1 MKTNNEI
8 SGAQLEAAKAFERAL
23 SDKPVEEQLAVG
35 LISKNVLNG
44 CSWELCRMDPQ
55 IRRYE
60 DAFKQSST
68 CSLQK
73 ITYNRQQGIKGYLV
87 YMQMGRLLE
96 LLGPAN
102 KGPLIASDLEIA
114 KKHREEAG
122 LALIERL
129 KSGYRGKIGIYCTN
143 DTQSITISGKTFP
156 AYSVT
161 IKELCNFCQKTGYG
175 IVIGGEPRDPQQ
187 VLQREDAVIES
198 LLVAPSSNALLI
210 DIAPMGK
217 GR

>member
-1 MKTNNEI
+1 MKTNNAV

-55 IRRYE
+55 LRRYE
-60 DAFKQSST
+60 SEFANSQT

-73 ITYNRQQGIKGYLV
+73 VTYNRQQGVKGYLV

-96 LLGPAN
+96 LLGPGN
-102 KGPLIASDLEIA
+102 KGPLIASDLELA

-122 LALIERL
+122 VALIERI
-129 KSGYRGKIGIYCTN
+129 KSGYTGKIGIYCTN
-143 DTQSITISGKTFP
+143 DSQTITVSGKTFP
-156 AYSVT
+156 AYAVT
-161 IKELCNFCQKTGYG
+161 LRELCMFCEKTGYG
-175 IVIGGEPRDPQQ
+175 IVVGGEPRAPRQ
-187 VLQREDAVIES
+187 VLEREDAVIES
-198 LLVAPSSNALLI
+198 LLVAPSSNALFV
-210 DIAPMGK
+210 DIAPMK
-217 GR
+217 KR